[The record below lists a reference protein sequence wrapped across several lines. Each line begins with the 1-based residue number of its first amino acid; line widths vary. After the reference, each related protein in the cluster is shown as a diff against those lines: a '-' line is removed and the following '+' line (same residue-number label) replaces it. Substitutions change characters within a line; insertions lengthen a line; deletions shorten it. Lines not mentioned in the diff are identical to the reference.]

1 MDAVLKRTTRKTRN
15 NGRRQPAWDVALGYP
30 MQGDWTEDDYLALE
44 ANFGNRMIELA
55 NGCLEVL
62 PMPGL
67 RHQRIARWMANQ
79 VDAFILPR
87 KLGEVATAPLPVR
100 LFKGQIRE
108 PDILFFE
115 KWRIVDAET
124 KPLDGADLVMEIPS
138 PGAKNRERDFKT
150 KRREYAKAKISE
162 YWIIDTK
169 KKAITVLTLSGK
181 SYKLHGVFKNG
192 DTATSKLLKGFTVVV
207 SEAFAA
213 GKAKG

>member
-1 MDAVLKRTTRKTRN
+1 MDAVLKRARRKTPN
-15 NGRRQPAWDVALGYP
+15 NGRLQPAWDVALGFP

-44 ANFGNRMIELA
+44 ANFGNRMVELA
-55 NGCLEVL
+55 NGRLEVL

-67 RHQRIARWMANQ
+67 KHQRIARWMANQ

-100 LFKGQIRE
+100 LFRGQIRE

-124 KPLDGADLVMEIPS
+124 RPLDGADLVMEIPS
-138 PGAKNRERDFKT
+138 PGAKNRERDFKI

-162 YWIIDTK
+162 YWIIDIK
-169 KKAITVLTLSGK
+169 KKTITVLTLSGK
-181 SYKLHGVFKNG
+181 TYKVHGVFKSS
-192 DTATSKLLKGFTVVV
+192 DQAASKLLKGLKVAV
-207 SEAFAA
+207 SEVFAA
-213 GKAKG
+213 GKGK